1 MSNGFD
7 FNHDGKVDMQDV
19 HLYEDIFS
27 DESGNSRQTYRR
39 SSGGHISGGSI
50 IGGIL
55 ALSSGL
61 FTQRHDRGQLVY
73 VDSRHYKHC
82 CTGKVSDVILTRRTQ
97 NSSKNSMIARE
108 NAATGINLVAA

>member
-39 SSGGHISGGSI
+39 SSGGYISGGSI

-55 ALSSGL
+55 ALSYLGSLLNGTIGANW
-61 FTQRHDRGQLVY
+61 FTLILGIISIVVLVKCLM
-73 VDSRHYKHC
+73 SF
-82 CTGKVSDVILTRRTQ
+82 
-97 NSSKNSMIARE
+97 
-108 NAATGINLVAA
+108 

>member
-19 HLYEDIFS
+19 HLYDDIFS
-27 DESGNSRQTYRR
+27 DGSGNSRQPYKH

-55 ALSSGL
+55 EL
-61 FTQRHDRGQLVY
+61 
-73 VDSRHYKHC
+73 
-82 CTGKVSDVILTRRTQ
+82 
-97 NSSKNSMIARE
+97 
-108 NAATGINLVAA
+108 

>member
-27 DESGNSRQTYRR
+27 DESGNSKQTYRR

-50 IGGIL
+50 IGAIL
-55 ALSSGL
+55 AVSYLSSLLNGTIGANW
-61 FTQRHDRGQLVY
+61 FTLILG
-73 VDSRHYKHC
+73 
-82 CTGKVSDVILTRRTQ
+82 VISVVVLIKCLM
-97 NSSKNSMIARE
+97 SF
-108 NAATGINLVAA
+108 

>member
-19 HLYEDIFS
+19 HLYDDIFS
-27 DESGNSRQTYRR
+27 DGSGNSRQPYKH

-55 ALSSGL
+55 ALSYLSSLLNGTIGANW
-61 FTQRHDRGQLVY
+61 FTLILGIISIVVLVKCLM
-73 VDSRHYKHC
+73 SF
-82 CTGKVSDVILTRRTQ
+82 
-97 NSSKNSMIARE
+97 
-108 NAATGINLVAA
+108 

>member
-27 DESGNSRQTYRR
+27 DGSGNSRQPYKH

-55 ALSSGL
+55 ALSYLSSLLNGTIGANW
-61 FTQRHDRGQLVY
+61 FTLILGIISIVVLVKCLM
-73 VDSRHYKHC
+73 SF
-82 CTGKVSDVILTRRTQ
+82 
-97 NSSKNSMIARE
+97 
-108 NAATGINLVAA
+108 

>member
-27 DESGNSRQTYRR
+27 DESENSKQTYRR

-55 ALSSGL
+55 ALSYLSSLLNGTIGANW
-61 FTQRHDRGQLVY
+61 FTLILGVISAVVLVTCLM
-73 VDSRHYKHC
+73 SF
-82 CTGKVSDVILTRRTQ
+82 
-97 NSSKNSMIARE
+97 
-108 NAATGINLVAA
+108 

>member
-27 DESGNSRQTYRR
+27 DESGNSRQTYKP
-39 SSGGHISGGSI
+39 SSGGHISDGSI

-55 ALSSGL
+55 ALSYLSSLLNGTIGANW
-61 FTQRHDRGQLVY
+61 FTL
-73 VDSRHYKHC
+73 
-82 CTGKVSDVILTRRTQ
+82 IL
-97 NSSKNSMIARE
+97 
-108 NAATGINLVAA
+108 GIISIVVLVACLLSGK